1 MATKTPRHSFFIQYR
16 PEDFPLYLLGLVLAG
31 ALIVPALPHPGAQAS
46 LVCGLAYLAGFF
58 LVRHGAKFERSVVRV
73 ALEGMARYPAVL
85 ARNWKAGRA
94 GVIPIAVVFLLALT
108 AEHFLRPALAGTR
121 WLGPFPWQWV
131 VWTAFLIVTAF
142 RVVILIAH
150 LLRASVVSEVLES
163 SAQKKAIAKISIR
176 QHIFQAFVTGMV
188 AHLSL
193 VAPAVL
199 FYRWTNPTIL
209 REGLLIA
216 GFFLWRAVAR
226 PLEKR
231 NLIERQGRIIY
242 RLFYDN
248 HTLAHRS
255 RFFFAV
261 FHGHHHDAIP
271 SALIGSAGGTGFLEN
286 VDRTFTWLDPL
297 NSVVVGQLDWLY
309 SIAFDMVVHQYIPG
323 VFPPAK
329 VTVIGTSH
337 HVTHHFGSALPLG
350 MIYNAYVEARDMNN
364 GYKPDNAVTRWF
376 LSEVERREG
385 IDPELGKKFLS
396 LNDYFASRAPTTSPS
411 TSPTTSPSTSMD
423 AAADPAAATT

>member
-1 MATKTPRHSFFIQYR
+1 MATATPRRPFFMRYR
-16 PEDFPLYLLGLVLAG
+16 PEDFPLYLLSLALAG
-31 ALIVPALPHPGAQAS
+31 ALIVPALPHPGAQAL

-58 LVRHGAKFERSVVRV
+58 LIRHGAKFEPSVVRV
-73 ALEGMARYPAVL
+73 AFGGLARYPAVL
-85 ARNWKAGRA
+85 ARNWKTGCT
-94 GVIPIAVVFLLALT
+94 GIIPIAVVFFLAIA
-108 AEHFLRPALAGTR
+108 AERLLRPALAGTK
-121 WLGPFPWQWV
+121 WVEPFPWQWV

-150 LLRASVVSEVLES
+150 LLRASVVREVLEN
-163 SAQKKAIAKISIR
+163 SAQRKAIAKISIR
-176 QHIFQAFVTGMV
+176 QHIFHAFVTGMV

-209 REGLLIA
+209 REGLLIV
-216 GFFLWRAVAR
+216 GFCLWKAVAR

-231 NLIERQGRIIY
+231 NIIEKQGRILY

-248 HTLAHRS
+248 HALAHRS
-255 RFFFAV
+255 RFFFTV

-286 VDRTFTWLDPL
+286 VDRTLTWLDPL
-297 NSVVVGQLDWLY
+297 NSVVVGQLEWLY

-329 VTVIGTSH
+329 VTVIGTAH

-350 MIYNAYVEARDMNN
+350 MIYNAYVEARDMSN

-385 IDPELGKKFLS
+385 VSPEIGRKFLS
-396 LNDYFASRAPTTSPS
+396 LNDYFASGKLSTAPATSVN
-411 TSPTTSPSTSMD
+411 
-423 AAADPAAATT
+423 AAAGSAAFTTAQDLHN